1 MALVAVHSK
10 VVVLLRL
17 INCLLFPP
25 FFCGSSV
32 FGPYFVVRSLVSFL
46 VVQSSLGER
55 ES

>member
-1 MALVAVHSK
+1 MVDKLFIVS
-10 VVVLLRL
+10 L
-17 INCLLFPP
+17 I
-25 FFCGSSV
+25 FCGSSV